1 MLYIEFYTKD
11 DIMNKFVYNII
22 YVLIV
27 VGLIALF
34 ERIFRN
40 RKGNPT
46 LNKIYKIL
54 VVIFWIIATIVTVLL
69 YWAGYG
75 YFKQG
80 NSSVAVKLFVFG
92 ILMTVSVGYKIY
104 TLIGNKDGNN

>member
-1 MLYIEFYTKD
+1 M
-11 DIMNKFVYNII
+11 
-22 YVLIV
+22 V

-40 RKGNPT
+40 RKDNPT
-46 LNKIYKIL
+46 LNKIYKLL

-104 TLIGNKDGNN
+104 TLIGNKNGNN

>member
-1 MLYIEFYTKD
+1 
-11 DIMNKFVYNII
+11 MNKFFYNII

-40 RKGNPT
+40 RKDNPT
-46 LNKIYKIL
+46 LNKVYKII
-54 VVIFWIIATIVTVLL
+54 VGIFWIIAVLVTVLL

-75 YFKQG
+75 YFKDG
-80 NSSVAVKLFVFG
+80 NSSVAIKLFVFG
-92 ILMTVSVGYKIY
+92 ILMTLSIGYKIY
-104 TLIGNKDGNN
+104 TTFGNKNGNN

>member
-1 MLYIEFYTKD
+1 MLYIEFYKKD
-11 DIMNKFVYNII
+11 DVMNKFVYNII

-40 RKGNPT
+40 RKDNPT

-80 NSSVAVKLFVFG
+80 NSLVAVKLFVFG

-104 TLIGNKDGNN
+104 TLIGNKNENN

>member
-1 MLYIEFYTKD
+1 
-11 DIMNKFVYNII
+11 MNKFVYNII

-40 RKGNPT
+40 RKDNPT

-104 TLIGNKDGNN
+104 TLIGNKNENN

>member
-1 MLYIEFYTKD
+1 
-11 DIMNKFVYNII
+11 MNKFVYNII

-40 RKGNPT
+40 RKDNLT

-104 TLIGNKDGNN
+104 T

>member
-1 MLYIEFYTKD
+1 
-11 DIMNKFVYNII
+11 MNKFVYNII

-27 VGLIALF
+27 VALIALF
-34 ERIFRN
+34 DRNFRN
-40 RKGNPT
+40 RKNKPT
-46 LNKIYKIL
+46 LNKVYKII
-54 VVIFWIIATIVTVLL
+54 VGIFWIIAILVTVLL

-104 TLIGNKDGNN
+104 TLIGNKNGNN

>member
-40 RKGNPT
+40 RKDNPM
-46 LNKIYKIL
+46 LNKIYKII
-54 VVIFWIIATIVTVLL
+54 VGIFWIIATIVTVLL

-104 TLIGNKDGNN
+104 TLIGNKNGNN

>member
-1 MLYIEFYTKD
+1 MLYIEFYKKD
-11 DIMNKFVYNII
+11 DVMNKFVYNII

-40 RKGNPT
+40 RKDNPT

-80 NSSVAVKLFVFG
+80 NSLVAVKLFVFG

-104 TLIGNKDGNN
+104 TLIGNKNGNN

>member
-1 MLYIEFYTKD
+1 MLYIEFYKKD
-11 DIMNKFVYNII
+11 DVMNKFVYNII

-40 RKGNPT
+40 RKDNPT

-69 YWAGYG
+69 YWQVTDISKKEIHPLRQN
-75 YFKQG
+75 F
-80 NSSVAVKLFVFG
+80 LCLEF
-92 ILMTVSVGYKIY
+92 
-104 TLIGNKDGNN
+104 

>member
-27 VGLIALF
+27 VGIIALF

-40 RKGNPT
+40 RKDNPT

-104 TLIGNKDGNN
+104 TLIGNKNGNN

>member
-1 MLYIEFYTKD
+1 
-11 DIMNKFVYNII
+11 MNKFVYNII

-27 VGLIALF
+27 VALIALF

-40 RKGNPT
+40 RKNNPT
-46 LNKIYKIL
+46 LNKVYKII
-54 VVIFWIIATIVTVLL
+54 VGIFWIIAVLVTVLL

-75 YFKQG
+75 YFKEG
-80 NSSVAVKLFVFG
+80 NPSVATKLFVFG

-104 TLIGNKDGNN
+104 TVFGKNHEHN

>member
-1 MLYIEFYTKD
+1 
-11 DIMNKFVYNII
+11 MNKFFYNII

-27 VGLIALF
+27 VALIALF

-40 RKGNPT
+40 RKNNPT
-46 LNKIYKIL
+46 LNKVYKII
-54 VVIFWIIATIVTVLL
+54 VTIFWMIVVLVTVLL

-75 YFKQG
+75 YFKEG
-80 NSSVAVKLFVFG
+80 NPSVGTKLFVFG

-104 TLIGNKDGNN
+104 TLIGNKNGNN

>member
-1 MLYIEFYTKD
+1 
-11 DIMNKFVYNII
+11 MNKFVYNII

-40 RKGNPT
+40 RKDNPT

-104 TLIGNKDGNN
+104 TLIGNKNGNN

>member
-1 MLYIEFYTKD
+1 MLYIEFYKKD
-11 DIMNKFVYNII
+11 DVMNKFVYNII

-40 RKGNPT
+40 RKDNLT

-104 TLIGNKDGNN
+104 TLIGNKNENN

>member
-1 MLYIEFYTKD
+1 
-11 DIMNKFVYNII
+11 MNKFVYNII

-40 RKGNPT
+40 RKDNPT
-46 LNKIYKIL
+46 LNKIYKII

-104 TLIGNKDGNN
+104 TLIGNKNENN

>member
-1 MLYIEFYTKD
+1 
-11 DIMNKFVYNII
+11 MNKFVYNII

-40 RKGNPT
+40 RKDNPT

-54 VVIFWIIATIVTVLL
+54 VVIFWIIATIITVLL

-80 NSSVAVKLFVFG
+80 NPSVATKLFVFG
-92 ILMTVSVGYKIY
+92 ILMTVSVGYKMY
-104 TLIGNKDGNN
+104 STLNNRLG

>member
-40 RKGNPT
+40 RKDNPS
-46 LNKIYKIL
+46 LNKIYKII
-54 VVIFWIIATIVTVLL
+54 VGIFWIIATIVTVLL

-104 TLIGNKDGNN
+104 TLIGNKNGNN

>member
-1 MLYIEFYTKD
+1 M
-11 DIMNKFVYNII
+11 
-22 YVLIV
+22 IV

-40 RKGNPT
+40 RKDNPM

-54 VVIFWIIATIVTVLL
+54 VVIFLIIATLVTVLL

-92 ILMTVSVGYKIY
+92 ILMTISVGYKIY
-104 TLIGNKDGNN
+104 TLIGNKNGNN